1 MAQPVLARTRAPHVP
16 TRSSR
21 PAPHPR
27 VEVTADRPAPGRV
40 EFLLDADALT
50 ETSIALAAARAD
62 VVRLVHSA
70 ALPTPASVRAL
81 VDVLEDEVRAVGRD
95 RAEVRL
101 VLEVEA
107 VVAADAADAARRRE
121 RLAYAEAF
129 SGLTWAPTAT
139 WLVAPVDALVREAA
153 DLAAR
158 TGVDTVSLALVG
170 ASRAHAPALA
180 AAVAA

>member
-16 TRSSR
+16 AAR
-21 PAPHPR
+21 PR
-27 VEVTADRPAPGRV
+27 VEVATPGPAAGLV

-50 ETSIALAAARAD
+50 ETTVALAAARAD

-70 ALPTPASVRAL
+70 ALPTPAAVRAL

-107 VVAADAADAARRRE
+107 VVAADHADAARRRE

-129 SGLTWAPTAT
+129 SGATWAPTAT
-139 WLVAPVDALVREAA
+139 WLVAPAEALVRDAA
-153 DLAAR
+153 ALADR
-158 TGVDTVSLALVG
+158 TGVDAVALALVG
-170 ASRAHAPALA
+170 PSRAHAPAVA
-180 AAVAA
+180 AAAAHA